1 MDEKTSDLRDLFVET
16 TGSGT
21 VTERQAESRGTL
33 TDRDDAVID
42 ERVRELVA
50 AMRERYDF
58 STDLDDATYARIAR
72 GRFEKDDDE
81 VGCDRARREA
91 RGGRG
96 RREERGGGWL
106 GSRTRRRPRDRRP
119 RRAVRPPPRPRGR
132 PRGRRRRVR
141 LRGPEAADRRGRS
154 IVECAD
160 ALDADPDA
168 VAKYARVAR
177 VDLTSTRAND
187 RFRDEF
193 RDPTDADIEGS
204 HRRNRP
210 QRRARRGDQRYG
222 DRHELING
230 VRWRAPGERPEGA
243 RTDGIEAR
251 PPTAAAARLGRVRC
265 GAVPGGTQ
273 RAAGEAG
280 AGDVSTGRSER
291 SERLKRS
298 ESVCAL
304 CRLGL

>member
-72 GRFEKDDDE
+72 GRFEKDDD
-81 VGCDRARREA
+81 GGCCDRARREA

-106 GSRTRRRPRDRRP
+106 GSRTRRRPRDRP

-141 LRGPEAADRRGRS
+141 LRGPEAADRRGARS
-154 IVECAD
+154 SSAPMPSMPI
-160 ALDADPDA
+160 PTPSR
-168 VAKYARVAR
+168 KYARVAR

-187 RFRDEF
+187 RFR
-193 RDPTDADIEGS
+193 RVPRPPHRRRYRGLA
-204 HRRNRP
+204 RRNRP

-230 VRWRAPGERPEGA
+230 AVARAR
-243 RTDGIEAR
+243 
-251 PPTAAAARLGRVRC
+251 
-265 GAVPGGTQ
+265 
-273 RAAGEAG
+273 
-280 AGDVSTGRSER
+280 
-291 SERLKRS
+291 
-298 ESVCAL
+298 
-304 CRLGL
+304 

>member
-1 MDEKTSDLRDLFVET
+1 MLATTGGLRSIPPETVKNDQTGRETYLPPARNGSPMDEKTSDLRDLFVET

-81 VGCDRARREA
+81 AVATALDEKREA
-91 RGGRG
+91 DGDD
-96 RREERGGGWL
+96 ERSEAGA
-106 GSRTRRRPRDRRP
+106 GSKPHPSSTRDRP

-141 LRGPEAADRRGRS
+141 LRGPEAADRRGGRS

-193 RDPTDADIEGS
+193 RDLLTDADIEGS
-204 HRRNRP
+204 HAETARNDGLEERRPKIWR
-210 QRRARRGDQRYG
+210 QTRTYKWCAVAR
-222 DRHELING
+222 
-230 VRWRAPGERPEGA
+230 PGERPEGA
-243 RTDGIEAR
+243 RTDGTRE
-251 PPTAAAARLGRVRC
+251 PAAAD
-265 GAVPGGTQ
+265 GGG
-273 RAAGEAG
+273 GEG
-280 AGDVSTGRSER
+280 WGG
-291 SERLKRS
+291 
-298 ESVCAL
+298 
-304 CRLGL
+304 

>member
-1 MDEKTSDLRDLFVET
+1 MLATTGGLRSIPPETVKNDQTGRETYLPPARNGSPMDEKTSDLRDLFVET

-81 VGCDRARREA
+81 AVATALDEKREA
-91 RGGRG
+91 DGDD
-96 RREERGGGWL
+96 ERSEAGL
-106 GSRTRRRPRDRRP
+106 ARKPHPSSTRDRP
-119 RRAVRPPPRPRGR
+119 RRAVRPPPRPR
-132 PRGRRRRVR
+132 
-141 LRGPEAADRRGRS
+141 EADREVDDDAFDYADLKRLTAEGRS

-193 RDPTDADIEGS
+193 RDLLTDADIEGS
-204 HRRNRP
+204 HAETARNDGLEE
-210 QRRARRGDQRYG
+210 ATKDM
-222 DRHELING
+222 E
-230 VRWRAPGERPEGA
+230 
-243 RTDGIEAR
+243 TD
-251 PPTAAAARLGRVRC
+251 TNL
-265 GAVPGGTQ
+265 
-273 RAAGEAG
+273 
-280 AGDVSTGRSER
+280 
-291 SERLKRS
+291 
-298 ESVCAL
+298 
-304 CRLGL
+304 